1 MSDTHKHD
9 RPPFTGE
16 ASEGAGPSGQVHRL
30 IAGESQTHKPAQY
43 VVLGCDRSHRH
54 GREQR
59 PSQGFL
65 PAGPHLTV
73 GQGFHVLF
81 TVDPIYAEQHLVRGK
96 GSEMCWM
103 DGRMDGG
110 MDRRTDGWMDRWR
123 DGWTMEG
130 WMDNQM

>member
-1 MSDTHKHD
+1 M
-9 RPPFTGE
+9 
-16 ASEGAGPSGQVHRL
+16 
-30 IAGESQTHKPAQY
+30 
-43 VVLGCDRSHRH
+43 
-54 GREQR
+54 
-59 PSQGFL
+59 
-65 PAGPHLTV
+65 